1 MSPTKKRQTMGKMNR
16 ERELKERRD
25 LKKEKKDTSIIVED
39 EKHEPPAVQPS
50 VDSQPEFGRRLEVD
64 GEASR

>member
-25 LKKEKKDTSIIVED
+25 LKKEKKEERKAAAALGADAVAHTL
-39 EKHEPPAVQPS
+39 EPEA
-50 VDSQPEFGRRLEVD
+50 VD
-64 GEASR
+64 GDPVGDSSA

>member
-25 LKKEKKDTSIIVED
+25 LKKEKKDEKKAAAARGEEMPVVED
-39 EKHEPPAVQPS
+39 IEPSPD
-50 VDSQPEFGRRLEVD
+50 VD
-64 GEASR
+64 

>member
-25 LKKEKKDTSIIVED
+25 LKKEKKD
-39 EKHEPPAVQPS
+39 EKKAAAARGEQAPEVADDAVSP
-50 VDSQPEFGRRLEVD
+50 DLD
-64 GEASR
+64 

>member
-25 LKKEKKDTSIIVED
+25 LKKEKKEERRAAAALGSELPNDPL
-39 EKHEPPAVQPS
+39 EPEA
-50 VDSQPEFGRRLEVD
+50 VD
-64 GEASR
+64 GDPVGDSA